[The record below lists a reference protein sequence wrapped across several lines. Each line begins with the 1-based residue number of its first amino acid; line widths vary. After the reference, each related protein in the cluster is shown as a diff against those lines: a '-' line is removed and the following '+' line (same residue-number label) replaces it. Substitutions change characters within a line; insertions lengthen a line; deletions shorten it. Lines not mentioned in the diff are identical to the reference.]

1 MMAPRKGIRLRR
13 GRRKRPPS
21 RLAEATARARADAR
35 TVKKREWEE
44 AQMRRAMA
52 WRTRREEIGVRLK
65 GVALEARRR
74 VRPFGSGLHAFL
86 ALIAP
91 YVSQALLLMVRIPAA
106 LIATLLDLTQDLLG
120 WLRARIGPVLAAIGE
135 LVSAVVTPL
144 RTVALVGAAA
154 AVALGISQFFDYRGV
169 AVNAPAYRGEV
180 GNVAPV
186 PLTDTEPAGD
196 AHLYLLLP
204 VAVLALVL
212 VWATYAGRWRL
223 GRVVALLGVIGIA
236 VSLVVDLPQGLH
248 EGVAANSY
256 SGTEAQLIEGFW
268 AQMAA
273 STVLV
278 FAGLLLGFHARQAS
292 AGSEHHSRRRA
303 ASRRR
308 RPGSVGPVAARGG
321 AEP

>member
-1 MMAPRKGIRLRR
+1 V
-13 GRRKRPPS
+13 
-21 RLAEATARARADAR
+21 AEAAAQARAEAKA
-35 TVKKREWEE
+35 VKRREWQE

-74 VRPFGSGLHAFL
+74 LRPFGSGLHSFL

-91 YVSQALLLMVRIPAA
+91 YVSGALLLMVRIPAG
-106 LIATLLDLTQDLLG
+106 LIATLLDLTQGLLR
-120 WLRARIGPVLAAIGE
+120 WLRARIGPVLAATGA
-135 LVSAVVTPL
+135 LVSAAVTPL

-154 AVALGISQFFDYRGV
+154 AVALVISQFFDYRGV

-204 VAVLALVL
+204 IAVLALVL

-223 GRVVALLGVIGIA
+223 GRAVALLGVVGIA
-236 VSLVVDLPQGLH
+236 VSLAVDLPQGLH
-248 EGVAANSY
+248 QGVAANSY

-273 STVLV
+273 SGVLV
-278 FAGLLLGFHARQAS
+278 FTGLLLGGYARQAS
-292 AGSEHHSRRRA
+292 VAGSERRGRWGA
-303 ASRRR
+303 ESRRR

-321 AEP
+321 AGS

>member
-1 MMAPRKGIRLRR
+1 M
-13 GRRKRPPS
+13 
-21 RLAEATARARADAR
+21 AEATARVRADAKA
-35 TVKKREWEE
+35 VKKREWEE
-44 AQMRRAMA
+44 AQRRRAMA
-52 WRTRREEIGVRLK
+52 WRTRRDEIGVRLR
-65 GVALEARRR
+65 GAALETRRR

-86 ALIAP
+86 ALVAP
-91 YVSQALLLMVRIPAA
+91 YVSRTLLLLVRIPAA
-106 LIATLLDLTQDLLG
+106 LIATLLDLTQDLFR
-120 WLRARIGPVLAAIGE
+120 WLRARIGPLLAAIAE
-135 LVSAVVTPL
+135 FVSAAVTPL

-223 GRVVALLGVIGIA
+223 GRVVALLGVIGVV

-248 EGVAANSY
+248 QGVAANSY

-268 AQMAA
+268 AQIAA
-273 STVLV
+273 SAMLIFT
-278 FAGLLLGFHARQAS
+278 GLLLGSHARQAS
-292 AGSEHHSRRRA
+292 AAAGELRSRRRERA
-303 ASRRR
+303 AANER
-308 RPGSVGPVAARGG
+308 RPGSVGPIAAGGG
-321 AEP
+321 AES